1 MAGNVWEWCQD
12 WYTDQVGG
20 VQTDPQ
26 GPATNAQGL
35 KVIRGG
41 AYDYDN
47 SSCRSASRFFR
58 FALAP
63 DSDVGFRVV
72 LVIGP

>member
-12 WYTDQVGG
+12 WYGDQTGG

-26 GPATNAQGL
+26 GPASNAQGL
-35 KVIRGG
+35 KVMRGG
-41 AYDYDN
+41 AYDYPN
-47 SSCRSASRFFR
+47 SDCRSASRFFR
-58 FALAP
+58 FALFP

-72 LVIGP
+72 LVTGP